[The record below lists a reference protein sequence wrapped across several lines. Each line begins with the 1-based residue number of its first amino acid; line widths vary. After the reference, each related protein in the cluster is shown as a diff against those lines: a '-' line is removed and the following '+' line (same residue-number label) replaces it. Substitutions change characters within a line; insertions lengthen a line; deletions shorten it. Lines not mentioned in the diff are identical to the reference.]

1 MRWWW
6 NVQVTHSHGKGIMLT
21 SPLAIEREGMI
32 NPKFTDAE
40 LAKLGKICVDDMRT
54 KNASFLKR
62 HTVHFAAHRARQL
75 QPSTLATGP
84 EITGKEVS
92 SEEAAALSV
101 PLKDLTKFNRPA
113 GDNDYISGK
122 CVADSQYLLVNS
134 LCVLV

>member
-1 MRWWW
+1 
-6 NVQVTHSHGKGIMLT
+6 MLT

-40 LAKLGKICVDDMRT
+40 LAARQDLCSRHEDQ
-54 KNASFLKR
+54 KR
-62 HTVHFAAHRARQL
+62 GVFKAHTVHFAAHRARQL

-84 EITGKEVS
+84 DIAGKEVS